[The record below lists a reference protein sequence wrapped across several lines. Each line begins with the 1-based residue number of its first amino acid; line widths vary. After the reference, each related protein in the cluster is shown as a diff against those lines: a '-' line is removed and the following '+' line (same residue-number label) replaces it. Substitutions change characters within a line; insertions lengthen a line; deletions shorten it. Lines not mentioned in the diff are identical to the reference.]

1 MGDIGLSGVDRSFWA
16 GRRVLLTGHTGF
28 KGAWA
33 ALWLARMGARVTG
46 LALAPETGPNLF
58 ELANVAQDLDSR
70 IADVRDRQEVAS
82 IIAETDPELVIH
94 MAAQPLVRRSIAQ
107 PVETFAINV
116 LGTVHVLDALRNK
129 STLKAA
135 LIVTTDKVYQNHERG
150 ISFGETDPLGGHE
163 PYGASKA
170 AAEIAVEA
178 MARTYFDG
186 SGAPIATA
194 RGGNVIGGG
203 DFSSDR
209 LVPDIIRAVDCGSK
223 LVLRNPSAIRPWQYV
238 LDCLAGYFCF
248 LQALATKKTC
258 ERALNFGPSAGGVSV
273 YALSRSILTALDA
286 TQEWDTDPSQS
297 RYEANTLELDTTR
310 SRKVLGW
317 CDHFPGDR
325 AVQATAAW
333 YLAWRQGHDMRA
345 HSLAAIDDFMLMQES
360 SVSALV
366 SLRGACV

>member
-1 MGDIGLSGVDRSFWA
+1 MEDVGLSRVDPSFWA

-28 KGAWA
+28 KGGWA
-33 ALWLARMGARVTG
+33 ALWLARMGARVMG
-46 LALAPETGPNLF
+46 LALAPETDPNLF
-58 ELANVAQDLDSR
+58 HLANVSQDLDSR
-70 IADVRDRQEVAS
+70 IADVRDRQGVAS

-116 LGTVHVLDALRNK
+116 LGTVHVLEALRNRPAL
-129 STLKAA
+129 SAA
-135 LIVTTDKVYQNHERG
+135 LMVTTDKVYQNHERG

-178 MARTYFDG
+178 MARTYFEG
-186 SGAPIATA
+186 SGVAIATA

-209 LVPDIIRAVDCGSK
+209 LVPDIIRAVDRGSK
-223 LVLRNPSAIRPWQYV
+223 LALRNPSAIRPWQYV

-248 LQALATKKTC
+248 LQALSTKKTC
-258 ERALNFGPSAGGVSV
+258 ERALNFGPSTGGVSV
-273 YALSRSILTALDA
+273 QALSRSILAALGA
-286 TQEWDTDPSQS
+286 TEEWDSDPSQS
-297 RYEANTLELDTTR
+297 AHEANILELDTTR
-310 SRKVLGW
+310 SHKVLGW
-317 CDHFPGDR
+317 RDLYPGDR

-333 YLAWRQGHDMRA
+333 YLAWRQGHDMRDRT
-345 HSLAAIDDFMLMQES
+345 LAAIDEFMSVEEAA
-360 SVSALV
+360 VSAR
-366 SLRGACV
+366 SARKTPA

>member
-1 MGDIGLSGVDRSFWA
+1 MGDIGLSRVDPSFWA

-28 KGAWA
+28 KGGWA

-46 LALAPETGPNLF
+46 LALAPETDPSLFNL
-58 ELANVAQDLDSR
+58 AKVAQDLDSR

-82 IIAETDPELVIH
+82 IIAEADPELVLH
-94 MAAQPLVRRSIAQ
+94 MAAQPLVRRSITQ

-116 LGTVHVLDALRNK
+116 LGAVHVLEALRNRPA
-129 STLKAA
+129 LNAA

-150 ISFGETDPLGGHE
+150 ISFEETDPLGGHE

-178 MARTYFDG
+178 MARTYFDS
-186 SGAPIATA
+186 SGVPIATA

-209 LVPDIIRAVDCGSK
+209 LVPDIIRAVDRGSK
-223 LVLRNPSAIRPWQYV
+223 LVLRNPSAIRPWLYV

-248 LQALATKKTC
+248 LQALANKKTC
-258 ERALNFGPSAGGVSV
+258 ERALNFGPSTGGVSV
-273 YALSRSILTALDA
+273 QALSSSILAALGA
-286 TQEWDTDPSQS
+286 SQEWESDPSQS
-297 RYEANTLELDTTR
+297 GHESCILELDTTR
-310 SRKVLGW
+310 SHNILGW
-317 CDHFPGDR
+317 RDQFPGDG

-333 YLAWRQGHDMRA
+333 YLAWRKGDDMRA
-345 HSLAAIDDFMLMQES
+345 RTLAAIDEFMAGQEKTAS
-360 SVSALV
+360 TLFRRKTPA
-366 SLRGACV
+366 